1 VTRVRRF
8 GGSLLTRLAAGYVLV
23 AVVFAA
29 AWVWSL
35 YGPLTDAVL
44 RQQQANLTAVAQS
57 AVLVASQPD
66 ADAGAIAEQLV
77 ARTDLRLTIVGS
89 DGAVL
94 ADSDIDPAAME
105 NHADR
110 PEIAAALQGRTGNA
124 RRSSA
129 TEGTEQLYVAVPGSI
144 DGQRVAIRV
153 SQPLAEIERI
163 AGDSRRVGLLLLAL
177 ALAIA
182 GYIAYRTTRAAARP
196 IAELTE
202 AAGRM
207 AAGDLRTEIPAVPAD
222 LEALARSLAELRDEI
237 EARIEALEAEKRTLS
252 STLDGLPDIVLVFED
267 GVVRLA
273 NRAALAAAKVPAGQV
288 RGAALESLG
297 LPAPAE
303 HAVASGLARAAATTV
318 ELEADPTGRALRVS
332 VLPLEGT
339 QARRAVVVISDI
351 TQRVRVEQ
359 VRRDFVANASH
370 ELKTPVAGIHLLA
383 QSAGNAAGDGDTEMA
398 LSFTRQIEDETARL
412 QRLVGDLLD
421 LSRVESTPAPGT
433 IADVREAI
441 DRAIVSHRSAASR
454 AGLELGVDLSEVR
467 GEDLFARIDATD
479 LAIALDNLLDNAI
492 AYTEDGSVN
501 VRVSGTG
508 PILKI
513 TVKDTGPGIAPEHLD
528 RIFERFYRVD
538 RGRSRDAGGT
548 GLGLALVKHVA
559 ERAGGSVSVTSE
571 PGAGTTFALRLP
583 RAR

>member
-1 VTRVRRF
+1 MTRVRRF

-66 ADAGAIAEQLV
+66 ADAAAVAEQLV

-94 ADSDIDPAAME
+94 ADSDTDPAAME

-110 PEIAAALQGRTGNA
+110 PEIAAALQGGTGTA

-144 DGQRVAIRV
+144 DGRRVAIRV
-153 SQPLAEIERI
+153 AQPLAEIERI

-207 AAGDLRTEIPAVPAD
+207 AAGDLRTEIPTVPAD

-237 EARIEALEAEKRTLS
+237 ETRIEALEAEKRTLS
-252 STLDGLPDIVLVFED
+252 STLDGLPDVVLVFED
-267 GVVRLA
+267 GAVRLA
-273 NRAALAAAKVPAGQV
+273 NRAAITAVKVPAGQV

-303 HAVASGLARAAATTV
+303 QAVASGLARAAATVV
-318 ELEADPTGRALRVS
+318 ELDADPTGRALRVS

-339 QARRAVVVISDI
+339 GAGRAVVVISDI
-351 TQRVRVEQ
+351 TERVRVEK

-421 LSRVESTPAPGT
+421 LSRVESTPTPGT

-441 DRAIVSHRSAASR
+441 DRAIVSHRSAAAR
-454 AGLELGVDLSEVR
+454 AGLELGVDLSAVR

-492 AYTEDGSVN
+492 AYTDHGSVN

-513 TVKDTGPGIAPEHLD
+513 SVKDTGPGIAPEHLD

-559 ERAGGSVSVTSE
+559 ERAGGSVNVTSE
-571 PGAGTTFALRLP
+571 PGQGTTFALRLP

>member
-1 VTRVRRF
+1 MTRVRRF

-66 ADAGAIAEQLV
+66 AVAAVIAKQLV

-110 PEIAAALQGRTGNA
+110 PEIAAALQGRTGTA

-196 IAELTE
+196 IAELTQ

-222 LEALARSLAELRDEI
+222 LEALAHSLAELRDEI
-237 EARIEALEAEKRTLS
+237 EARIDALEAEKRTLS
-252 STLDGLPDIVLVFED
+252 STLDGLPDIVLVFEH
-267 GVVRLA
+267 GAVRLA
-273 NRAALAAAKVPAGQV
+273 NRAALAVAKVPTGQV
-288 RGAALESLG
+288 RGSALESLG

-303 HAVASGLARAAATTV
+303 QAVASGLARAASTTV
-318 ELEADPTGRALRVS
+318 ELDADPTGRALRVS

-339 QARRAVVVISDI
+339 GTGRAVVVISDI
-351 TQRVRVEQ
+351 TERVRVEK

-441 DRAIVSHRSAASR
+441 DRAIVSHRSAATR
-454 AGLELGVDLSEVR
+454 AGLELGVDLSKVR
-467 GEDLFARIDATD
+467 GEDLFARIDTTD

-492 AYTEDGSVN
+492 AYTDHGSVN

-508 PILKI
+508 LLLKI
-513 TVKDTGPGIAPEHLD
+513 SVTDTGPGIAPEHLD

-559 ERAGGSVSVTSE
+559 ERAGGSVSVTSQ
-571 PGAGTTFALRLP
+571 PGQGTTFALRLP

>member
-1 VTRVRRF
+1 MTRVGRF

-29 AWVWSL
+29 AWTWSL
-35 YGPLTDAVL
+35 YGPLTDAIL

-66 ADAGAIAEQLV
+66 ADTAAVAEQLV

-89 DGAVL
+89 DGTVL
-94 ADSDIDPAAME
+94 ADSDTDPVAME

-110 PEIAAALQGRTGNA
+110 PEIAAALQGRTGTA

-163 AGDSRRVGLLLLAL
+163 AGDSRRVGLLLLAS

-252 STLDGLPDIVLVFED
+252 STLDGLPDVVLVFED
-267 GVVRLA
+267 GAVRLA
-273 NRAALAAAKVPAGQV
+273 NRAAITAVKVPTGQV

-303 HAVASGLARAAATTV
+303 QAVASGLARAAATIV
-318 ELEADPTGRALRVS
+318 ELDADPTGRALRVS

-339 QARRAVVVISDI
+339 GTSRAVVVISDI
-351 TQRVRVEQ
+351 TERVRVEK

-370 ELKTPVAGIHLLA
+370 ELKTPVSGIHLLA
-383 QSAGNAAGDGDTEMA
+383 QSAGNAASDGDTEMA

-421 LSRVESTPAPGT
+421 LSRVESTPTPGT

-441 DRAIVSHRSAASR
+441 DRAIVSHRSAAAR

-492 AYTEDGSVN
+492 AYTDHGSVSM
-501 VRVSGTG
+501 RVSGAG

-513 TVKDTGPGIAPEHLD
+513 AVKDTGPGIAPEHLD

-571 PGAGTTFALRLP
+571 PGQGTTFALRLP